1 MSRTPRKPELMSP
14 AGYWPE
20 MRAAVEAG
28 ADAVFFGM
36 KHFTARAK
44 VGFEVPELPD
54 VMRFLHERGVRGFL
68 TFNTLVFDR
77 EIHMAAKAIED
88 IARAGVDAIIVQDL
102 GIARLA
108 REIAPELEVH
118 GSTQMSIT
126 SKEGAELAYRF
137 GANRVVLGRELSL
150 RDIERIASS
159 TDIELEVFVHGALCV
174 SYSGQCFS
182 SEAWG
187 GRSANRG
194 QCAQACRLPYD
205 LIVDGQYRNL
215 EEARYLLSPGDLY
228 ALHQV
233 PELMRI
239 GVDCFKIEGRYKG
252 PEYVAITTQAY
263 RKAIDET
270 WEMGS
275 FHITPEEERDIEQ
288 VYSRGLGPWFM
299 QGTNHRQVVRGRAPR
314 HRGVKLGE
322 VTEVG
327 RGFVRVKCAFEPK
340 PGEGLVFDA
349 AHRRSPELKEE
360 GGNIYEVSPVKKGV
374 YELRFGNGQID
385 FSRIAAGDWVW
396 RSSDPTLQKKLKP
409 LTEASKPVYTRPV
422 NFEVYAR
429 AGEPMTLVAMDTEG
443 HSVVAVSEGPV
454 QLAQNRA
461 LTSESLQAQLGKLGG
476 TPFHLADFHADLQEG
491 LFMPLGELNTL
502 RRQAVDDLLALR
514 GELPQRNV
522 KAAIHLGGFQSHSA
536 GQNAPAEPQLHLLVR
551 TPEQLEAA
559 IEMQPASITLDYL
572 ELYGLKPSVQ
582 NVKEAGIRVRVA
594 SPRILKP
601 TEQNIQ
607 KFLLSLDCEIL
618 VRSGGLLE
626 GLLQVENRPA
636 LIGDFSLNTANVL
649 TADTYLE
656 LGVDVVTPTHDL
668 NALQIEELAENIG
681 GDRIEVIA
689 YQHLPVFHTEHCVFC
704 RFLSEGTDYTNC
716 GHPCESHK
724 VALKDKR
731 GLMHPVMAD
740 VGCRN
745 TVFGAEAQSATKH
758 LTGWLESGIQN
769 FRLEF
774 VHESAAEV
782 RQVTLAYQSFLSGQM
797 GVMELESRLQEL
809 TSQGITEGS
818 LFVPHDFENLTQLM

>member
-44 VGFEVPELPD
+44 VGFEIPELPD
-54 VMRFLHERGVRGFL
+54 VMRFLHERGARGFL

-77 EIHMAAKAIED
+77 EVRMAARAIEE
-88 IARAGVDAIIVQDL
+88 IATAGVDAIIVQDL

-108 REIAPELEVH
+108 REICPELEVH

-126 SKEGAELAYRF
+126 SKEGAELAHRF

-150 RDIERIASS
+150 KDIERIASS

-205 LIVDGQYRNL
+205 LIVDGEYRNL

-233 PELMRI
+233 PELMRMGI
-239 GVDCFKIEGRYKG
+239 DCFKIEGRYKDA
-252 PEYVAITTQAY
+252 EYVAITTQAY

-270 WEMGS
+270 WETGG
-275 FHITPEEERDIEQ
+275 FHISQEEERDIEQ

-299 QGTNHRQVVRGRAPR
+299 QGTNHRQVVKGRAPR

-340 PGEGLVFDA
+340 PGDGLVFDA

-374 YELRFGNGQID
+374 FELRFGNGQID

-396 RSSDPTLQKKLKP
+396 RSNDPTLQKKLKP

-422 NFEVYAR
+422 NFEVYAK
-429 AGEPMTLVAMDTEG
+429 AAEPMTLVASDTEG
-443 HSVVAVSEGPV
+443 HSVVVVSENPV
-454 QLAQNRA
+454 QQAQNRA
-461 LTSESLQAQLGKLGG
+461 LTLESLQAQLGKLGG
-476 TPFHLADFHADLQEG
+476 TPFHLADFHADLQDG

-502 RRQAVDDLLALR
+502 RRQAIEDLLALR
-514 GELPQRNV
+514 GNLPQRNV
-522 KAAIHLGGFQSHSA
+522 SA
-536 GQNAPAEPQLHLLVR
+536 LDEVRPLVHPHPVPEKDLAQLHLLVR

-559 IEMQPASITLDYL
+559 IEMRPASITLDYL

-582 NVKEAGIRVRVA
+582 KVKEDGIRVRVA

-626 GLLQVENRPA
+626 GLLKVDQHPT
-636 LIGDFSLNTANVL
+636 LTGDFSLNTANVL
-649 TADTYLE
+649 TAETYLD
-656 LGVDVVTPTHDL
+656 LGVQAVTPTHDL
-668 NALQIEELAENIG
+668 NARQIEELAEAVG
-681 GDRIEVIA
+681 GDKIEVIA

-731 GLMHPVMAD
+731 GLLHPVMAD

-745 TVFGAEAQSATKH
+745 TVFGAEAQSATRH
-758 LTGWLESGIQN
+758 LAGWQDSGIQHY
-769 FRLEF
+769 RLEF
-774 VHESAAEV
+774 VHEGAQEV
-782 RQVTLAYQSFLSGQM
+782 REVTRAYQAYFAGSLN
-797 GVMELESRLQEL
+797 VTELEARLNEVTQ
-809 TSQGITEGS
+809 QGITEGS
-818 LFVPHDFENLTQLM
+818 LFVPHDFDNLPQLM